1 MDIKVNEI
9 NHTIF
14 REYDIRGIINK
25 TLKYSDAFLIGR
37 AFASKIFNSQGITVA
52 VGRDGRLT
60 SKMLSTHLIK
70 GLNKSGA
77 NVIDIGCGPTP
88 MLYFAREFLNS
99 DAAIMVTG
107 SHNPPD
113 HNGFKI
119 MIGSNSF
126 FGKKLLDLKK
136 IILEGMFYNGKGKT
150 TIKSV
155 FEDYKKALIEKSYEI
170 KPFNVIW
177 DCGNGSSGELI
188 TQLVKELPGQH
199 KVIFGEI
206 DGNFP
211 NHHPDPTEPKNLES
225 LIKEVKKTNSDL
237 GIAFDG
243 DGDRIGVVTKRG
255 VIVPGDIVT
264 AFLAGGIIKK
274 NRRAPIILDIKSSD
288 SAFDSIKKQSGNPIF
303 WKTGHS
309 LIKEKLKKSGSLLAG
324 EMSGHIFIRDN
335 WYGFDDAPYSALRL
349 LHECGRR
356 NYDLEKFYEETNI
369 SFSSPEIRI
378 DCKEILKFKIVNKI
392 KEKIKK
398 INMYSIIDI
407 DGIRAKNKHG
417 WWLIRPSNTQ
427 SCIIARAE
435 GKSKNDLNV
444 LIKEIEKFLK
454 EENFYWNCKPY
465 LI

>member
-1 MDIKVNEI
+1 MNDID
-9 NHTIF
+9 HTIF
-14 REYDIRGIINK
+14 REYDIRGVINK
-25 TLKYSDAFLIGR
+25 SLRYNDAFLIGR
-37 AFASKIFNSQGITVA
+37 AFASKIIKNNGRNIV

-60 SKMLSTHLIK
+60 SDSLSSHLIK

-99 DAAIMVTG
+99 DGAIMVTG
-107 SHNPPD
+107 SHNPAD

-119 MIGSNSF
+119 MQGPNSF
-126 FGKKLLDLKK
+126 FGKQLLSLKK
-136 IILEGMFYNGKGKT
+136 IIINNNFKNGKGNL
-150 TIKSV
+150 IKKNL
-155 FEDYKKALIEKSYEI
+155 FKEYKRALLEKSYDI
-170 KPFNVIW
+170 KPFKIVW

-188 TQLVKELPGQH
+188 TQLVKELPGRH

-206 DGNFP
+206 DGSFP

-225 LIKEVKKTNSDL
+225 LIEEVKKTNSDL

-243 DGDRIGVVTKRG
+243 DGDRIGVVTKTG
-255 VIVPGDIVT
+255 VIVPGDIIT

-274 NRRAPIILDIKSSD
+274 NNRAPIILDIKSSE
-288 SAFDSIKKQSGNPIF
+288 SAFNSIKKQSGNPIF

-309 LIKEKLKKSGSLLAG
+309 LIKEKLRESGSLLAG
-324 EMSGHIFIRDN
+324 EMSGHIFIKDN

-349 LHECGRR
+349 IHECGRR
-356 NYDLEKFYEETNI
+356 GYDLEKFFKETNN

-378 DCKEILKFKIVNKI
+378 DCNESLKFKLVNKI
-392 KEKIKK
+392 KEKISRL
-398 INMYSIIDI
+398 NTHSIIDI
-407 DGIRAKNKHG
+407 DGIRAKNIHG

-435 GKSKNDLNV
+435 GKSKNDMNIL
-444 LIKEIEKFLK
+444 LREIQCFLK
-454 EENFYWNCKPY
+454 EENFFWNCENY
-465 LI
+465 LV